1 MEDIQCGMNKKGID
15 IPIGIGEDTQIR
27 KAIVDKNARI
37 GKNVLV
43 CKIQEIVNS
52 SKEQIESSSWALLTF
67 ILKLIKLSRNLFMFL
82 EWMR

>member
-43 CKIQEIVNS
+43 RKIQEIVNT
-52 SKEQIESSSWALLTF
+52 SKEQIESSS
-67 ILKLIKLSRNLFMFL
+67 
-82 EWMR
+82 